1 MTSHCGAC
9 LVLSMSTG
17 QVTQVD
23 LLCNNVVSSH
33 ASVPGEQAGVFIY
46 LSALS

>member
-23 LLCNNVVSSH
+23 LYVTMWSAVKP
-33 ASVPGEQAGVFIY
+33 PGVLARVFIY
-46 LSALS
+46 LSAL